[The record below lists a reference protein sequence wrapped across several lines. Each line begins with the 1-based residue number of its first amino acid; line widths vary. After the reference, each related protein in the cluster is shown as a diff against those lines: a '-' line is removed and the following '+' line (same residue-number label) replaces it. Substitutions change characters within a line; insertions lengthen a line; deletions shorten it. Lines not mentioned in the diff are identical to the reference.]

1 MRDPNSI
8 LVMLASDARLSVH
21 RRLSTTVSSKD
32 KYFLG
37 RDGGWW
43 LNVGRGAV
51 GLTVGCGAVSASFIS
66 GCFLLLYPALEE
78 TATLRLRLLQTNKV
92 LLSGLASRDNIWSKN
107 SVNKMSIYKHL
118 RRELCL
124 KNGNLIKTDKFLPI
138 LSTNLFYHNMSGSV
152 YWYFSQLAPALGI
165 FFRAKKIELL
175 FT

>member
-1 MRDPNSI
+1 
-8 LVMLASDARLSVH
+8 MLASDARLSVH

-78 TATLRLRLLQTNKV
+78 TATLRLRLLLWIV
-92 LLSGLASRDNIWSKN
+92 
-107 SVNKMSIYKHL
+107 SIGDG
-118 RRELCL
+118 CV
-124 KNGNLIKTDKFLPI
+124 
-138 LSTNLFYHNMSGSV
+138 GSV
-152 YWYFSQLAPALGI
+152 LRGRLVVP
-165 FFRAKKIELL
+165 R
-175 FT
+175 